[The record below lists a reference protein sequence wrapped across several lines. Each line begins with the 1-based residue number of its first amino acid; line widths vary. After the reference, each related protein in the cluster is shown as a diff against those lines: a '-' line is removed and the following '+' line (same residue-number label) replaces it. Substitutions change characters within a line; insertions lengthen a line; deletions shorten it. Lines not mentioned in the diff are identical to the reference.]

1 MSEAA
6 KAWASWVKNQ
16 PIDEAAIGRLCDRM
30 QGVMFKKSTS
40 KGMAGL
46 LAEANA
52 TIQRQHAEI
61 KALRGRLEE
70 AGE

>member
-16 PIDEAAIGRLCDRM
+16 PIDEATVGRICDRIQETM
-30 QGVMFKKSTS
+30 LKKSTS

-46 LAEANA
+46 LAEAA
-52 TIQRQHAEI
+52 AIIRRQQIEI
-61 KALRGRLEE
+61 NALRDPPEVSE
-70 AGE
+70 